1 MTDGLVLVDKPA
13 GLTSHDVV
21 ARLRRHCRTRKVGH
35 AGTLD
40 PMATG
45 LLVVGVGRATR
56 LLTHLVGARKTY
68 LATIR
73 LGQATLTDDAEGE
86 VTAAAGVHGALPRLE
101 GALAGLRGDILQVPS
116 SVSAIKVA
124 GQRSYARVRGGE
136 EVRLPARPVTV
147 HRLEVTGRR
156 DAVATDGTAVVD
168 LDVLVECS
176 SGTYV
181 RALARDLGE
190 ALGVGGHLTTLRRT
204 AVGPFEVSEARTL
217 QEIADRS
224 VDEAPPLTSM
234 TEAAVRCFP
243 TLRLDDAATAAL
255 RVGRPLAPAPEPGL
269 HAALAPDGHLV
280 GLVEN
285 RDGQARAVLV
295 VDPA

>member
-68 LATIR
+68 LATVR

-86 VTAAAGVHGALPRLE
+86 VTARAGVHDGLPLLDE
-101 GALAGLRGDILQVPS
+101 GLAGLRGDILQVPS
-116 SVSAIKVA
+116 SVSAIKVG
-124 GQRSYARVRGGE
+124 GQRSYARVRAGE
-136 EVRLPARPVTV
+136 EVRLQARPVSV
-147 HRLEVTGRR
+147 HRLDVTGREE
-156 DAVATDGTAVVD
+156 AVAEDGTAVVD
-168 LDVLVECS
+168 LDIIVECS

-190 ALGVGGHLTTLRRT
+190 ALGVGGHLTALRRT
-204 AVGPFEVSEARTL
+204 TVGPFDVGQARTL
-217 QEIADRS
+217 DEIADQS
-224 VDEAPPLTSM
+224 VDGAPPLMTM
-234 TEAAVRCFP
+234 TEAAVRCFA
-243 TLRLDDAATAAL
+243 TLQLDDAATAAL
-255 RVGRPLAPAPEPGL
+255 RVGRPLAPAPGAGL

-280 GLVEN
+280 GLVQN
-285 RDGQARAVLV
+285 RDGEARAVLV

>member
-1 MTDGLVLVDKPA
+1 
-13 GLTSHDVV
+13 
-21 ARLRRHCRTRKVGH
+21 
-35 AGTLD
+35 
-40 PMATG
+40 
-45 LLVVGVGRATR
+45 
-56 LLTHLVGARKTY
+56 TY

-86 VTAAAGVHGALPRLE
+86 VTAAAGVHDALPHLE

-116 SVSAIKVA
+116 SVSAIKVG
-124 GQRSYARVRGGE
+124 GQRSYARVRAGE
-136 EVRLPARPVTV
+136 DVRLPARPVTV
-147 HRLEVTGRR
+147 HRLEVAGRR
-156 DAVATDGTAVVD
+156 DDVAADGTAVVD
-168 LDVLVECS
+168 LDVIVECS

-204 AVGPFEVSEARTL
+204 AVGPFEVGEARTL
-217 QEIADRS
+217 QEIADQS
-224 VDEAPPLTSM
+224 VDGAPPLTSM

-255 RVGRPLAPAPEPGL
+255 RVGRPLAPEPEPGL
-269 HAALAPDGHLV
+269 SAALAPDGHLV